1 MILAIETATD
11 VCGVALVHGG
21 AVVAQ
26 RTVSEKNVH
35 SEKLLPMVDD
45 VLKESSLSLS
55 VVDAIAVSIGPGSFT
70 GLRIG
75 LSTAKGLAVA
85 QTKRVVPVPTLD
97 ALAFE
102 YHRSLRTHTSS
113 VVCPLIDA
121 KRDEVYFSFYEAD
134 SSGIR
139 RLAEYSIA
147 PVSKV
152 AEVAA
157 RYASVIF
164 VGDGAAKMQTVVGVH
179 ASLSCR
185 PEIICNP
192 VSVGLLAEKEA
203 EVLSKESLSSLEP
216 LYIREFLATRPGG
229 RRLSALQQNAAARQ
243 PIAHS
248 RKD

>member
-21 AVVAQ
+21 DVIAQ
-26 RTVSEKNVH
+26 RSVAEKNVH
-35 SEKLLPMVDD
+35 SEKLLPMVDE
-45 VLKESSLSLS
+45 VLKESSLSLRE
-55 VVDAIAVSIGPGSFT
+55 VDAIAVSIGPGSFT

-85 QTKRVVPVPTLD
+85 KMKRVVPVPTLD

-102 YHRSLRTHTSS
+102 CHRLQKAHSAH

-121 KRDEVYFSFYEAD
+121 KRDEVYYSFYEVGE
-134 SSGIR
+134 SGIR
-139 RLAEYSIA
+139 RLTEYDIA

-152 AEVAA
+152 AESAA
-157 RYASVIF
+157 KYASVIF
-164 VGDGAAKMQTVVGVH
+164 VGDGAAKMETVVGVVSPLLH
-179 ASLSCR
+179 R
-185 PEIICNP
+185 PGIICNP
-192 VSVGLLAEKEA
+192 VSVGMLAEKDT

-216 LYIREFLATRPGG
+216 SYIRDFLATRPAG
-229 RRLSALQQNAAARQ
+229 RRLSALQQNSAARQ